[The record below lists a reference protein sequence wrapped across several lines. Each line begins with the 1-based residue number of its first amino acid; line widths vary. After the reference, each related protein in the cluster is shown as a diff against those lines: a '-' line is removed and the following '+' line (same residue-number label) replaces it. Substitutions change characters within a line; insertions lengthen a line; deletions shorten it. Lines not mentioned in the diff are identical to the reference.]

1 MLAIKIITIILFL
14 FVLLLLNVVGYNAYK
29 DAYKDFPK
37 WFRIILFIPPF
48 TIIGN
53 ILIIFLMFINYIIDS
68 IRNI

>member
-1 MLAIKIITIILFL
+1 MLTIKIITIISFL
-14 FVLLLLNVVGYNAYK
+14 FVLLLTNVVGYNAYK
-29 DAYKDFPK
+29 DFYEDFPK